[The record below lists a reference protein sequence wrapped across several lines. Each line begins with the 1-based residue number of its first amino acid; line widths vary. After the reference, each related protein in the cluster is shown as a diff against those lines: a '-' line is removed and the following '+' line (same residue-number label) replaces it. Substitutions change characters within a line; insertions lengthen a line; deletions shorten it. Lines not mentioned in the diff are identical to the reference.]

1 MKMTTNAKVTVL
13 AVEKKEASGNYV
25 ESYKIA
31 VMQGS
36 EVGSFSC
43 TKEVYEAMKDKEM
56 YKPHVV
62 ALAIGEYEGRT
73 TLRITGVTPE
83 PVK

>member
-1 MKMTTNAKVTVL
+1 MRMTTNAKVTVL
-13 AVEKKEASGNYV
+13 AVEKKEATANYG

-36 EVGSFSC
+36 EVGTFSC
-43 TKEVYEAMKDKEM
+43 VKDVYETLKDKEM
-56 YKPHVV
+56 YKPHMVT
-62 ALAIGEYEGRT
+62 LAIGEYNGQT
-73 TLRITGVTPE
+73 TLRITGVTPD